1 MDGIAGRTL
10 YLMQHGLAVPEGDD
24 EARVLTPEGRA
35 EVERVVARAAAVGVR
50 IDAVRHSDRR
60 RAVMTA
66 GIVADGL
73 GVADVAARE
82 GLRPMDPVA
91 PVAAWLNGDPG
102 ASGGEPSGG
111 TGDPA
116 ALPAS
121 VLVVGHL
128 PFLGKLASLLV
139 AGDEAAQV
147 LTFRNAA
154 LVRLVPKKEPAGGA
168 LWSVTWVLAPELA

>member
-1 MDGIAGRTL
+1 
-10 YLMQHGLAVPEGDD
+10 
-24 EARVLTPEGRA
+24 VLTPEGRA

-60 RAVMTA
+60 RAVITA

-102 ASGGEPSGG
+102 APGSEPGGGA
-111 TGDPA
+111 A

-121 VLVVGHL
+121 LLVVGHL

-147 LTFRNAA
+147 LAFRNAA